1 MHGFCCEALLASSIL
16 GSGSASV
23 PGLRSCTRLF
33 WGNFVGTLSMI
44 RLATQVLRACPVD
57 AQASYSASMASV
69 VPFIRTFCK

>member
-57 AQASYSASMASV
+57 AQASCTLH
-69 VPFIRTFCK
+69 P